1 MGGSKEWNEAVN
13 SFNAKRFAEQV
24 NSAGARFVMF
34 TLGQNSGYY
43 CSPNFTYDSIIGV
56 KPGELCSKRDLPK
69 DLINALN
76 EYNIPLILYLP
87 ANPPNNNR
95 MACEKF
101 HYPCGKD
108 TVTNQYNQII
118 LENMIREWSLRYG
131 KDVKGWWFDG
141 LYEWNNIRS
150 TRMNMSLSHNISTQT
165 LAAKAGNKNSIVT
178 YNSSFGKIRANTPLW
193 RL

>member
-87 ANPPNNNR
+87 ANPSNNNR

-178 YNSSFGKIRANTPLW
+178 YNSGFGKIRAHTPLW